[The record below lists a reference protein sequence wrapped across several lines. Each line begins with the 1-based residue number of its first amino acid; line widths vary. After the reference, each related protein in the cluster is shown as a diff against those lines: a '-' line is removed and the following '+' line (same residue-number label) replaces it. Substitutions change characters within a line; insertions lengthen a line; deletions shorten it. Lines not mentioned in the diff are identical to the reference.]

1 VAGGTV
7 LLAPALSPLFPSAE
21 TCESKWT
28 DGRAAAAAAALWAA
42 LAKDDILGADA
53 AAGGVEATGADGA
66 GWLPVFSEVAA
77 LAWTDAAAPI
87 PVPLVLVTAPP
98 LEIRTPPLGSRS
110 TLGFFWPLWLEPTLS
125 CSA

>member
-7 LLAPALSPLFPSAE
+7 LLATALSPLFPSAE
-21 TCESKWT
+21 AFESKWT
-28 DGRAAAAAAALWAA
+28 DGRAAAAAAVLWAA
-42 LAKDDILGADA
+42 LAKDDIL
-53 AAGGVEATGADGA
+53 GGVEATGADGA
-66 GWLPVFSEVAA
+66 GWLPVFSVLAA
-77 LAWTDAAAPI
+77 LAWTDDAAPI

-110 TLGFFWPLWLEPTLS
+110 TLGFFWPLWLEPALS